1 METYHEKFWVL
12 VKAGLHLSQLRA
24 EQNNNHENE
33 RSRTMLY
40 NATIL
45 SPCFSQYDVNPLPLI
60 CPHSHNVCVVCPCK
74 CLQQPTSQVPLH
86 SWGPL
91 TLLSIL
97 PQESEHKHIT
107 LKPRNHTNRLQS
119 SLHRYVS
126 PLIRLVTRFLLN
138 APRTTPHSLF
148 GNTETQ
154 ALVWENYCPLKA
166 TCWRSPTCQS
176 HL

>member
-33 RSRTMLY
+33 RSPTMLY

-74 CLQQPTSQVPLH
+74 CLQQPTTQVPPPSSLLR
-86 SWGPL
+86 S

-107 LKPRNHTNRLQS
+107 LKPRNHPSIGTFFLS
-119 SLHRYVS
+119 SFSHKIFVICTQKHT
-126 PLIRLVTRFLLN
+126 PEVT
-138 APRTTPHSLF
+138 S
-148 GNTETQ
+148 
-154 ALVWENYCPLKA
+154 
-166 TCWRSPTCQS
+166 
-176 HL
+176 

>member
-33 RSRTMLY
+33 RIPTMLY

-45 SPCFSQYDVNPLPLI
+45 SPCFSQWCEPFALDMSSQSQ
-60 CPHSHNVCVVCPCK
+60 CVCSVS
-74 CLQQPTSQVPLH
+74 LQVFATTYVSSPSSLLRP
-86 SWGPL
+86 

-97 PQESEHKHIT
+97 PLESEHKHIT

-126 PLIRLVTRFLLN
+126 PLIRLVTRFLFNVPRMLYVIFLN
-138 APRTTPHSLF
+138 ACFTSD
-148 GNTETQ
+148 
-154 ALVWENYCPLKA
+154 
-166 TCWRSPTCQS
+166 SQS
-176 HL
+176 K